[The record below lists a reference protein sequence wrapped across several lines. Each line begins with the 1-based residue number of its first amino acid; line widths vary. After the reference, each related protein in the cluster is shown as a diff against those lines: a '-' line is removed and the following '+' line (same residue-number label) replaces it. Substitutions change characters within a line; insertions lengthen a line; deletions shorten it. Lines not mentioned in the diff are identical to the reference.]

1 MENNQDQ
8 QQIVDEIY
16 NTAAHMLVEEKR
28 SSAETREAL
37 VAMGLDEQSAATVV
51 FNLTEEIDKQTKSK
65 ANKDM
70 LYGALWCVGGIV
82 ATASDVGYIFWGA
95 ILFGAVQFIQGAV
108 NASS

>member
-16 NTAAHMLVEEKR
+16 NTAAHMLFEQNK
-28 SSAETREAL
+28 SSNETKQAL
-37 VAMGLDEQSAATVV
+37 IEMGLDEQSAATVV
-51 FNLTEEIDKQTKSK
+51 FNLTEEVYKQTKAK

-82 ATASDVGYIFWGA
+82 ATVADIGFIFWGA
-95 ILFGAVQFIQGAV
+95 IVFGAIQFIQGAA